1 VLCLPARDEADE
13 IAGLMLTQLLEQR
26 GVTARVVSTHIL
38 SGEMME
44 QIAAESIQIVCIS
57 ALPPM
62 AATHA
67 RYLSKRLRP
76 KFPQLRLIVGLW
88 QTGSITKKTHER
100 LTATGI
106 DKLVTTLSE
115 AVSELSRLSQNTL
128 ALPMSDAT
136 EIANSDRNSIG
147 PLQHIAS

>member
-1 VLCLPARDEADE
+1 
-13 IAGLMLTQLLEQR
+13 M
-26 GVTARVVSTHIL
+26 
-38 SGEMME
+38 
-44 QIAAESIQIVCIS
+44 
-57 ALPPM
+57 
-62 AATHA
+62 HA
-67 RYLSKRLRP
+67 RYLCKRLRP

-88 QTGSITKKTHER
+88 QTGSITKKTQER

-128 ALPMSDAT
+128 AIPMSDAT